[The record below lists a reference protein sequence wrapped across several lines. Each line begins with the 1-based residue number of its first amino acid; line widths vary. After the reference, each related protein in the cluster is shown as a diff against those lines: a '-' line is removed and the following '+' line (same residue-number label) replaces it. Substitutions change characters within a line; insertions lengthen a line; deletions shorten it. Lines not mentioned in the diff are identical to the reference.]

1 MFLQKEIKEKINKDY
16 VLDVVH
22 LYLFIMMTLY
32 AICAMSIKKMLQKY

>member
-1 MFLQKEIKEKINKDY
+1 MLLQKEIKEKINKDC

-32 AICAMSIKKMLQKY
+32 AIHVM